1 MVVLLR
7 PVVDAPRVKRDVH
20 AHAAKSGKYVGI
32 AAKANMIGVRVSARR
47 RTPHRALPAALMYAS
62 LRPTHGRATPASR

>member
-47 RTPHRALPAALMYAS
+47 RTE
-62 LRPTHGRATPASR
+62 